1 MLSMRKSMKLGS
13 STGCRHYN
21 TLAVTGLWPWRQTN
35 LRVLEILLHCMWKG
49 EHNDWMCTRI
59 HINLTAF
66 KCRDFFSDILLYT
79 KPVKSSPHL
88 SQMTD
93 SSLEHPCCA
102 TPGFAVP
109 HVPPST
115 WMQAGERHSHHTN
128 CGQSRCCLLDPRHL
142 GNSLSYVWMGQQAL
156 PSRHSTQNIP
166 LHYSVAGHKNTFFF
180 LTIIPLP

>member
-49 EHNDWMCTRI
+49 EHNDWMCTWI

-88 SQMTD
+88 SQMTQI
-93 SSLEHPCCA
+93 HPQSIL
-102 TPGFAVP
+102 AVQHQDLP

-115 WMQAGERHSHHTN
+115 WMQVGELHSHHTN
-128 CGQSRCCLLDPRHL
+128 RGQSCFCLLDPRHL
-142 GNSLSYVWMGQQAL
+142 GNSLSYLWMGQQAL
-156 PSRHSTQNIP
+156 LSCHSTQNIP
-166 LHYSVAGHKNTFFF
+166 LHSSVAGHKNTFFF